1 MPSRSPY
8 DTWDILSAI
17 LVTSGRVSLEE
28 ECHQLDIRV
37 RVEDNIL
44 EGGASYAHHVEALD
58 RVKQIKPELDR

>member
-1 MPSRSPY
+1 MTLGIFYRLFS
-8 DTWDILSAI
+8 L
-17 LVTSGRVSLEE
+17 LEE

-37 RVEDNIL
+37 RVEDSIL